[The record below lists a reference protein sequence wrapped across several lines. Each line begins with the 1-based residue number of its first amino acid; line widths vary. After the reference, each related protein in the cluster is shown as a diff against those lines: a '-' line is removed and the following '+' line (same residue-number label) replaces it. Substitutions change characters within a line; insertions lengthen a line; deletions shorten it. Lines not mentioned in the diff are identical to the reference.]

1 MIDCLANT
9 GPRDLTPLVLLAVGL
24 LVLGV
29 AALLYPLMRK
39 RRPLIAGALIIGAI
53 AVVGMSSLSPSSASA
68 ATAETEQCSEGTME
82 QPIAPVTSAP
92 TATPTPTPTP
102 TVTPEPAGTV
112 DARAAVT
119 PSNIVNGNAGSMVL
133 TVDNGPSATSAVPA
147 GSTVQITT
155 HFVGGDLVISS
166 IDANLSCPTVSVGQV
181 VPAVALNPSPYYST
195 DFSFSCTVIAPITIG
210 ASSAIVLDAA
220 AAPVPDAVNPL
231 PYVSTTTISVSVP
244 APAVDVDS
252 TNDLAT
258 YIGTQV

>member
-9 GPRDLTPLVLLAVGL
+9 GPRDLAPLMILAIGL
-24 LVLGV
+24 LILGG

-39 RRPLIAGALIIGAI
+39 KRPFVAGALLIGAI

-68 ATAETEQCSEGTME
+68 ATVETEQCDEGTAE
-82 QPIAPVTSAP
+82 QPIAPVTSSPMA
-92 TATPTPTPTP
+92 TPTP
-102 TVTPEPAGTV
+102 TVTPEPVGFV
-112 DARAAVT
+112 DARVAVT
-119 PSNIVNGNAGSMVL
+119 PSNFVNGNAGSMVL
-133 TVDNGPSATSAVPA
+133 AIDNGPSATSAVPA

-155 HFVGGDLVISS
+155 SFVGGDLVISS
-166 IDANLSCPTVSVGQV
+166 IDANLSCPTVSAGQV

-195 DFSFSCTVIAPITIG
+195 DFSFTCTVIAPLTIG
-210 ASSAIVLDAA
+210 ASNAIVLDAV

-252 TNDLAT
+252 ANDLAT
-258 YIGTQV
+258 YIGSQV